1 MEPQR
6 HGWRSKVRSRA
17 PARYACLSRHLH
29 LLGLHSLTYYAN
41 LGLVPLL
48 NGLYMESEMKIAV
61 LIDAENISSKYAS
74 IILQEASSLGNLIYK
89 RIYGNWTT
97 TALNSWKKEL
107 LDNAIQPIQQY
118 SNTVGKNSSDSALI
132 IDAMDLLYQ
141 KHLDAFCI
149 VSSDSD
155 FTRLASRLRES
166 EMFVLG
172 MGEQKTPRA
181 FISAC
186 NKFVYLDLLHKA
198 NADAANGKKAKGRS
212 KKKPADQ
219 SNSTK
224 ALSADTTATKANSKR
239 AVPTHASEEKLHQR
253 PAHIEQKH
261 NAKQEHD
268 AHEPEAA
275 DDDFNGLDIITVE
288 NALREIAE
296 EFSGDDG
303 WILSS
308 SLGARL
314 ARRLPDFDTRNF
326 GFKKFVPFIE
336 SLGFF
341 ESKSVKE
348 SENSGVK
355 TIYFRL
361 IEE

>member
-1 MEPQR
+1 MED
-6 HGWRSKVRSRA
+6 
-17 PARYACLSRHLH
+17 
-29 LLGLHSLTYYAN
+29 
-41 LGLVPLL
+41 
-48 NGLYMESEMKIAV
+48 MKIAV

-198 NADAANGKKAKGRS
+198 NADAANGKKAKSR
-212 KKKPADQ
+212 KKKPSDQ
-219 SNSTK
+219 PSGAKAPSSVETAFTK
-224 ALSADTTATKANSKR
+224 SGTKHAASAHANDEKA
-239 AVPTHASEEKLHQR
+239 HQR
-253 PAHIEQKH
+253 PAHTEQKH
-261 NAKQEHD
+261 VAKQDHD
-268 AHEPEAA
+268 THSEPEAA

-288 NALREIAE
+288 TALREIAE

-303 WILSS
+303 WMLSS

>member
-1 MEPQR
+1 MED
-6 HGWRSKVRSRA
+6 
-17 PARYACLSRHLH
+17 
-29 LLGLHSLTYYAN
+29 
-41 LGLVPLL
+41 
-48 NGLYMESEMKIAV
+48 MKIAV

-74 IILQEASSLGNLIYK
+74 IILQEASSMGNLIYK

-97 TALNSWKKEL
+97 STLNSWKKEL

-141 KHLDAFCI
+141 KRLDAFCI

-198 NADAANGKKAKGRS
+198 SANAAKGKKAKNSRKKQGDQISPKPPKSTAEATSS
-212 KKKPADQ
+212 KVEE
-219 SNSTK
+219 STK
-224 ALSADTTATKANSKR
+224 AQNR
-239 AVPTHASEEKLHQR
+239 NSEEKTSQHQ
-253 PAHIEQKH
+253 PQIEQKI
-261 NAKQEHD
+261 AVKQERDTHVE
-268 AHEPEAA
+268 HELA
-275 DDDFNGLDIITVE
+275 DEDFNGLDIITVE
-288 NALREIAE
+288 TALREIAE

-336 SLGFF
+336 SLSFF
-341 ESKSVKE
+341 ESKSVRE

-355 TIYFRL
+355 TVYFRL